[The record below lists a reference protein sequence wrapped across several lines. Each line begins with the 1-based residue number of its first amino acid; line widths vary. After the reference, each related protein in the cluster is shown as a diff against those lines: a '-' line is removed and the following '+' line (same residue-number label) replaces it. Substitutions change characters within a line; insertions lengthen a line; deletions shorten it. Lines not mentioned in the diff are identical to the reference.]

1 MGWDASSAGKV
12 KNEAG
17 GGLDRRDGKEKRVI
31 IRIDTIK
38 LLAHHWLG
46 EFMTTG
52 EDIVNS
58 RVNFRERMNKRLAT
72 AAVALLLSCQTFAA
86 ALAAG
91 PVSETALR
99 SAWALYTQQKYRE
112 SSDAFE
118 QLIASSTPSARLYY
132 YAALA
137 NRACNRTAR
146 AKQLCQYIST
156 TFASSPEAA
165 YAQKLYP
172 SAAPQTASSSGG
184 SGEGE
189 ADEVP
194 ASLKGLTAEQL
205 LQSEEGRNYIKHKA
219 ERQLASAKVSPMLS
233 KSKGGRQGER
243 VFTPADIAREGANGI
258 DQMYYPNCWF
268 ESTMSTLAQLPR
280 GQRLMA
286 DMVRYGPKEG
296 TYVVRFPGDG
306 NEYNITEKL
315 LEEKGIHNK
324 ALWATLIECGQV
336 LKFPHD
342 NGNLLSEGLACL
354 TGQKAHSLDPED
366 ASEQELSS
374 FIDGAVKSQNPII
387 CATHNYIPSGMP
399 YIVETNH
406 AYTIIGF
413 EPSSGMI
420 KIRNPHG
427 ANSRRF
433 SLKNDA
439 RHEKFEMMDDG
450 VFKIHMSLFK
460 KYFDEVARANI

>member
-1 MGWDASSAGKV
+1 MTGDNIV
-12 KNEAG
+12 N
-17 GGLDRRDGKEKRVI
+17 RRVI
-31 IRIDTIK
+31 
-38 LLAHHWLG
+38 
-46 EFMTTG
+46 
-52 EDIVNS
+52 S
-58 RVNFRERMNKRLAT
+58 RKRLAQ
-72 AAVALLLSCQTFAA
+72 AAVVLILSCQTFAA
-86 ALAAG
+86 AFAAG

-118 QLIASSTPSARLYY
+118 ALIANSTPSARLYY

-137 NRACNRTAR
+137 NRACNRSAR
-146 AKQLCQYIST
+146 AKQLCQYIAT

-165 YAQKLYP
+165 YAQRLYP
-172 SAAPQTASSSGG
+172 GSAPQVASSGG
-184 SGEGE
+184 SGEAGGGE

-194 ASLKGLTAEQL
+194 ASLRGLTAEQL
-205 LQSEEGRNYIKHKA
+205 LQSEEGRNYIKQKA

-243 VFTPADIAREGANGI
+243 VFTAADIAREGANGI

-268 ESTMSTLAQLPR
+268 ESTMSTLASLPR
-280 GQRLMA
+280 GQKLMA

-306 NEYNITEKL
+306 NEYNISEKL

-342 NGNLLSEGLACL
+342 NGNLLSAGLACL
-354 TGQKAHSLDPED
+354 TGQKAQSLDPED

-374 FIDGAVKSQNPII
+374 FIDGAVKSQNPIV
-387 CATHNYIPSGMP
+387 CATHPYIPSGQP
-399 YIVETNH
+399 YIVETSH

>member
-1 MGWDASSAGKV
+1 MTGDNIV
-12 KNEAG
+12 N
-17 GGLDRRDGKEKRVI
+17 RRVI
-31 IRIDTIK
+31 PR
-38 LLAHHWLG
+38 
-46 EFMTTG
+46 
-52 EDIVNS
+52 
-58 RVNFRERMNKRLAT
+58 RRLAT
-72 AAVALLLSCQTFAA
+72 AALVLILSCQTFAA
-86 ALAAG
+86 AFAAG

-118 QLIASSTPSARLYY
+118 QLIANSTPSARLYY

-137 NRACNRTAR
+137 NRACNRSAR
-146 AKQLCQYIST
+146 AKQLCQYIAT

-165 YAQKLYP
+165 YAQRLYP
-172 SAAPQTASSSGG
+172 GSAPQVASSGG
-184 SGEGE
+184 SGEGVGGE

-205 LQSEEGRNYIKHKA
+205 LQSEEGRNYIKQKA
-219 ERQLASAKVSPMLS
+219 ERQLASAKVSPMVS

-243 VFTPADIAREGANGI
+243 VFTAADIAREGANGI

-268 ESTMSTLAQLPR
+268 ESTMSTLASLPR
-280 GQRLMA
+280 GQKLMA

-306 NEYNITEKL
+306 NEYNISEKL

-354 TGQKAHSLDPED
+354 TGQKAQSLDPED

-387 CATHNYIPSGMP
+387 CATHNYIPSGQP